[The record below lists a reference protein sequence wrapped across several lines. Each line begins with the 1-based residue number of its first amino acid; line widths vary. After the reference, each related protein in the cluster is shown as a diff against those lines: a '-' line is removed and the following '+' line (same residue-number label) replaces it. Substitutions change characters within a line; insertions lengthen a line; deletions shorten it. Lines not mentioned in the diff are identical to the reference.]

1 MIGTAPCAV
10 YIRFPMKTIMSIA
23 NQIIQRRLG
32 FVVISLLL
40 SLSSLAQVKFYAS
53 APKSAAVNQN
63 FQLSYTIENGQGTNL
78 KVPSLN
84 DFQVLGGPNTSTS
97 MQWVNGNV
105 TQSVTYS
112 YILRAKKEG
121 TFKIGRAS
129 VNISGANLES
139 NELTIEITKAVAQQ
153 PQAQRQRSPFGFDP
167 FEDPF
172 GDMEEE
178 PQVAQA
184 DLQKQL
190 KDEVFV
196 KLSVNKNS
204 VYKGEMLTA
213 TYKLYFRQNLS
224 GFNISKAPAFDGFW
238 SQEIE
243 LDPKRK
249 PAVET
254 VNGKQYNVVEILKY
268 NLYPQRAGSLQVSPA
283 EVSTVA
289 RVSVR
294 RQSRSVFDD
303 FFGGG
308 SVAQVPLELS
318 TNGATVNVK
327 ELPEAGKPDNFSGAV
342 GKYEFSAS
350 LSNKEAKT
358 DEPVTYSI
366 KISGTGNLKF
376 ADAPVLQLPESFE
389 VYDPKVK
396 ENISNSAAGMT
407 GSKQYDYLLIPRQP
421 GDYKLEA
428 YSFSYFDPA
437 SGKYSSIKSGEFN
450 IKVTGEPSTSTNDSF
465 VVSVNKSDV
474 ATLGSDIRY
483 IKTAAPDFNASG
495 IFFGST
501 LFTAAYV
508 SPFLIFIGLIAIKKR
523 NDTLS
528 KDIVGSKRRKALGLA
543 KKRLSAAEAHLKNT
557 DKNKFY
563 DEVSRA
569 LWGYLSN
576 KLNIDTAELT
586 KDNVEEKLLSK
597 QVKAE
602 SISALKNLL
611 SICEV
616 ALYTPAGEGSEMKSN
631 YDTAM
636 NLIADL
642 EDEIKNAV

>member
-1 MIGTAPCAV
+1 MNA
-10 YIRFPMKTIMSIA
+10 YSKIR
-23 NQIIQRRLG
+23 QL
-32 FVVISLLL
+32 ISLPQVVVAGLCMFV
-40 SLSSLAQVKFYAS
+40 SLSINAQVKFYAT
-53 APKSAAVNQN
+53 APKSAAANQN
-63 FQLSYTIENGQGTNL
+63 FQLNYTIENGQGSNL

-129 VNISGANLES
+129 VNIGGANLES
-139 NELTIEITKAVAQQ
+139 NEVTIEITKAVAQQ
-153 PQAQRQRSPFGFDP
+153 QQAQRQRNPFGFDP

-178 PQVAQA
+178 PQVSQA

-249 PAVET
+249 PGVET

-268 NLYPQRAGSLQVSPA
+268 NLYPQRAGNLQVSPA

-308 SVAQVPLELS
+308 SVAQVPLELN
-318 TNGATVNVK
+318 TNAALVSVK
-327 ELPEAGKPDNFSGAV
+327 ELPVAGKPENFSGAV
-342 GKYEFSAS
+342 GKYDFSAS
-350 LSNKEAKT
+350 LSSKEAKT
-358 DEPVTYSI
+358 DEPITYSL

-396 ENISNSAAGMT
+396 ENISNSSAGMS
-407 GSKQYDYLLIPRQP
+407 GSKQYDYLIIPRQP

-437 SGKYSSIKSGEFN
+437 SGRYSSIQSGEFN
-450 IKVTGEPSTSTNDSF
+450 IKVTGEPSKSNSDSF
-465 VVSVNKSDV
+465 TVTANKADVV
-474 ATLGSDIRY
+474 ALGSDIRY
-483 IKTAAPDFNASG
+483 IKTKTPDFNDNRS
-495 IFFGST
+495 FFGSAP
-501 LFTAAYV
+501 FAVAYA
-508 SPFLIFIGLIAIKKR
+508 SPLLIFIALIAVKKR
-523 NDTLS
+523 NDTLLS
-528 KDIVGSKRRKALGLA
+528 DVVGSKRRKALSLA
-543 KKRLSAAEAHLKNT
+543 KKRLSAAEGHLKKE
-557 DKNKFY
+557 DKNSFY

-569 LWGYLSN
+569 VWGYLSH

-586 KDNVEEKLLSK
+586 KENVEEKLLNK
-597 QVKAE
+597 QVQSSTIAT
-602 SISALKNLL
+602 LKNIL
-611 SICEV
+611 SICEI
-616 ALYTPAGEGSEMKSN
+616 ALYTPAGEGSEMKTN
-631 YDTAM
+631 YESAM

-642 EDEIKNAV
+642 EDEIKNTA

>member
-1 MIGTAPCAV
+1 MNAHSKIGQLVSLP
-10 YIRFPMKTIMSIA
+10 
-23 NQIIQRRLG
+23 Q
-32 FVVISLLL
+32 FVVAALCMFV
-40 SLSSLAQVKFYAS
+40 SLSINAQVKFYAT
-53 APKSAAVNQN
+53 APKSAAANQN
-63 FQLSYTIENGQGTNL
+63 FQLNYTIENGQGSNL
-78 KVPSLN
+78 KVPNLN

-129 VNISGANLES
+129 VNIGGANLES

-153 PQAQRQRSPFGFDP
+153 QQAQRQRNPFGFDP

-178 PQVAQA
+178 PQVSQT

-196 KLSVNKNS
+196 KLSVNKNA

-249 PAVET
+249 PGVET

-268 NLYPQRAGSLQVSPA
+268 NLYPQRAGNLQVSPA

-308 SVAQVPLELS
+308 SVAQVPLELN
-318 TNGATVNVK
+318 TNAAAVSVK

-342 GKYEFSAS
+342 GKYDFSAS
-350 LSNKEAKT
+350 LSSKEAKT
-358 DEPVTYSI
+358 DEPITYSL
-366 KISGTGNLKF
+366 KISGSGNLKF

-396 ENISNSAAGMT
+396 ENISNSSAGMS
-407 GSKQYDYLLIPRQP
+407 GSKQYDYLIIPRQP

-437 SGKYSSIKSGEFN
+437 SGKYSSIQSGEFS
-450 IKVTGEPSTSTNDSF
+450 IKVTGEPSKSTSDSF
-465 VVSVNKSDV
+465 TVRANKADVV
-474 ATLGSDIRY
+474 ALGSDIRY
-483 IKTAAPDFNASG
+483 IKTSTPDFNGNHS
-495 IFFGST
+495 FFGSAP
-501 LFTAAYV
+501 FAVAYA
-508 SPFLIFIGLIAIKKR
+508 SPFLIFIALIAVKKR
-523 NDTLS
+523 NDTLLN
-528 KDIVGSKRRKALGLA
+528 DVVGSKRRKALSLA
-543 KKRLSAAEAHLKNT
+543 KKRLSAAEVHLKKG
-557 DKNKFY
+557 DKNNFY

-569 LWGYLSN
+569 LWGYLSH

-586 KDNVEEKLLSK
+586 KQNVEEKLLNK
-597 QVKAE
+597 QVQSTTIAT
-602 SISALKNLL
+602 LKNVL
-611 SICEV
+611 SICEI

-631 YDTAM
+631 YESAM

-642 EDEIKNAV
+642 EDEIKNAA

>member
-1 MIGTAPCAV
+1 MNA
-10 YIRFPMKTIMSIA
+10 YSKIR
-23 NQIIQRRLG
+23 QL
-32 FVVISLLL
+32 ISLPQVVVAGLCMFV
-40 SLSSLAQVKFYAS
+40 SLSINAQVKFYAT
-53 APKSAAVNQN
+53 APKSAAANQN
-63 FQLSYTIENGQGTNL
+63 FQLNYTIENGQGSNL

-129 VNISGANLES
+129 VNIGGANLES
-139 NELTIEITKAVAQQ
+139 NEVTIEITKAVAQQ
-153 PQAQRQRSPFGFDP
+153 QQAQRQRNPFGFDP

-178 PQVAQA
+178 PQVSQA

-249 PAVET
+249 PGVET

-268 NLYPQRAGSLQVSPA
+268 NLYPQRAGNLQVSPA

-308 SVAQVPLELS
+308 SVAQVPLELN
-318 TNGATVNVK
+318 TNAALVSVK
-327 ELPEAGKPDNFSGAV
+327 ELPVAGKPENFSGAV
-342 GKYEFSAS
+342 GKYDFSAS
-350 LSNKEAKT
+350 LSSKEAKT
-358 DEPVTYSI
+358 DEPITYSL

-396 ENISNSAAGMT
+396 ENISNSSAGMS
-407 GSKQYDYLLIPRQP
+407 GSKQYDYLIIPRQP

-437 SGKYSSIKSGEFN
+437 SGRYSSIQSGEFN
-450 IKVTGEPSTSTNDSF
+450 IKVTGEPSKSNSDSF
-465 VVSVNKSDV
+465 TVTANKADVV
-474 ATLGSDIRY
+474 ALGSDIRY
-483 IKTAAPDFNASG
+483 IKTKTPDFNDNRS
-495 IFFGST
+495 FFGSAP
-501 LFTAAYV
+501 FAVAYA
-508 SPFLIFIGLIAIKKR
+508 SPLLIFIALIAVKKR
-523 NDTLS
+523 NDTLLS
-528 KDIVGSKRRKALGLA
+528 DVVGSKRRKALSLA
-543 KKRLSAAEAHLKNT
+543 KKRLSAAEGHLKKE
-557 DKNKFY
+557 DKNSFY

-569 LWGYLSN
+569 VWGYLSH

-586 KDNVEEKLLSK
+586 KENVEEKLLNK
-597 QVKAE
+597 QVQSSTIAT
-602 SISALKNLL
+602 LKNIL
-611 SICEV
+611 SICEI

-631 YDTAM
+631 YESAM

-642 EDEIKNAV
+642 EDEIKNTA